1 MRLLDAGTT
10 YAKIL
15 EGSKLRVLRAE
26 ALPGDF
32 RADRA
37 CGHNAERFGDAV
49 VNELVALTRGGRALI
64 AEEDFVLVDVGA
76 RDMKVVRWGEGKL
89 KSCDWND
96 SCGAL
101 CGFGVELLGR
111 HFRVAWESLEPA
123 EEGLHVTCGIFALS
137 ELFDRIAGGVP
148 ADRAVSM
155 FLRGLAE
162 LTHRF
167 AGRPRRLFLSGG
179 LCENPLFLAS
189 FDGEVVPL
197 GRGVLLEGL
206 KHVGDGP
213 DGRAES

>member
-15 EGSKLRVLRAE
+15 DEKGLRILRSE
-26 ALPGDF
+26 AVPDGF

-49 VNELVALTRGGRALI
+49 VNELVALTHGGRALI
-64 AEEDFVLVDVGA
+64 KEEEFVLVDVGA
-76 RDMKVVRWGEGKL
+76 RDMKVVRWEKGKL

-101 CGFGVELLGR
+101 CGFGVELLGM
-111 HFRVAWESLEPA
+111 HFHLDWKTMEATQ
-123 EEGLHVTCGIFALS
+123 EGLHVTCGIFALS
-137 ELFDRIAGGVP
+137 ELFDRIAGGTSV
-148 ADRAVSM
+148 DRAASM

-167 AGRPRRLFLSGG
+167 AGRPRRLHLSGG

-189 FDGEVVPL
+189 FDVEVVPL
-197 GRGVLLEGL
+197 GRGVLIEGL
-206 KHVGDGP
+206 KHAGEGP
-213 DGRAES
+213 